1 MVKATRSLRQG
12 KLFYFYLLTFVADV
26 LSRMM
31 IRAEET
37 RLIEG
42 FIVGRDRIRVFLL
55 QFADDT
61 IFFSKVSPEHSFI
74 RLKGH
79 QGTK

>member
-1 MVKATRSLRQG
+1 
-12 KLFYFYLLTFVADV
+12 
-26 LSRMM
+26 M

-79 QGTK
+79 QGTKQSWSLRRKAHLRRGL